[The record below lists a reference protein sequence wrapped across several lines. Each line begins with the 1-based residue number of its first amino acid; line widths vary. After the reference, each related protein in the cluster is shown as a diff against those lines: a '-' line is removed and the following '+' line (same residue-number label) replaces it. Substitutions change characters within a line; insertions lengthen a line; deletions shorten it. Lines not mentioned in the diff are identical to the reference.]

1 MSRHIAVVLVTY
13 ERDEPLPAKDW
24 SQLVGY
30 ALDRGVKE
38 ALGVDVSSITA
49 THLPP
54 KEEKNDQ
61 V

>member
-24 SQLVGY
+24 S
-30 ALDRGVKE
+30 ALMEFAIDRTGE
-38 ALGVDVSSITA
+38 DTYGLDVSSITA

-54 KEEKNDQ
+54 KD
-61 V
+61 